1 MLSVAKEQAGTAL
14 LLLPTM
20 KLGARVKEQIA
31 RTIGNFFTTNEI
43 LNIFTDANISA
54 NRELYAKWHI
64 TLDAFSKTSG
74 VDAIFGIIE
83 EFCHP
88 LNFKRNP
95 LRRDDFIT
103 ALNADLAYDDLE
115 IQSTERTA
123 KVCSVG
129 DSDIPKDAEV
139 PKENKPATTTLS
151 PKEVEEVFDDLELY
165 DNDTEIPTEDD
176 VKEAEDVRKIAENKE
191 AIRQLRDF
199 HQMLIDVVETFCQ
212 NLKKPNKEL
221 NDSYLFLMR
230 KIQDIVQKL
239 NLQYHTLT
247 LYRPFKDIY
256 SAEIEWNGAGDGLEI
271 RLNPK
276 LSWDAVRPSL
286 YKAHSDIVKICA
298 IAEEDSE
305 MTDDQKKLEEIA
317 GLVAKARVEKASKSD
332 KQRKALPIEII
343 NPIHITR
350 EVHGRTSKPLV
361 QRKATDLKVE
371 LSAGYLE
378 AFDDGS
384 IRYKGTPIEMRNQLK
399 DLCRLFMG
407 KPNRLV
413 TIDRITEELIRADKR
428 KTTSHTTISKYVSE
442 LRAILMSHFKREVF
456 INQKEE
462 GWFFR
467 P

>member
-1 MLSVAKEQAGTAL
+1 
-14 LLLPTM
+14 M
-20 KLGARVKEQIA
+20 KLGARVKEQIS
-31 RTIGNFFTTNEI
+31 RTIGDFFTTEAIVNV
-43 LNIFTDANISA
+43 FTDANIPA
-54 NRELYAKWHI
+54 DRELYAKWRI
-64 TLDAFSKTSG
+64 TLDAFSKASG
-74 VDAIFGIIE
+74 IDAIFGIIE

-88 LNFKRNP
+88 LNFKQNP

-103 ALNADLAYDDLE
+103 ALNAVLAYDDLE

-123 KVCSVG
+123 KVCSVDG
-129 DSDIPKDAEV
+129 SDIPKNADA
-139 PKENKPATTTLS
+139 PKNTRPTNTTPS
-151 PKEVEEVFDDLELY
+151 PEEVEKTFDELGLY
-165 DNDTEIPTEDD
+165 NDTEIPTEDD
-176 VKEAEDVRKIAENKE
+176 VKEAEDIRKITENKE
-191 AIRQLRDF
+191 AVRQLRDF

-212 NLKKPNKEL
+212 NLKKPTKEL

-230 KIQDIVQKL
+230 KIQDIVYKL
-239 NLQYHTLT
+239 DLQHRFHVINV
-247 LYRPFKDIY
+247 YRPFKDIY
-256 SAEIEWNGAGDGLEI
+256 SAEIEWNGAGDGLDI

-276 LSWDAVRPSL
+276 LSWDAIRPSL

-298 IAEEDSE
+298 IAEEDSD
-305 MTDDQKKLEEIA
+305 MSDDQKRLEEIA
-317 GLVAKARVEKASKSD
+317 GLVAKARTEKASKTD
-332 KQRKALPIEII
+332 KQGKVFPIEII

-350 EVHGRTSKPLV
+350 EVHSRTSKPLV
-361 QRKATDLKVE
+361 QRKAADLKVE
-371 LSAGYLE
+371 LSAGSLE

-384 IRYKGTPIEMRNQLK
+384 IRYKGMPIEMRNQLK

-442 LRAILMSHFKREVF
+442 LRAILMNHFKKEVF

>member
-1 MLSVAKEQAGTAL
+1 
-14 LLLPTM
+14 M

-54 NRELYAKWHI
+54 NSELFAKWHI

-88 LNFKRNP
+88 LNFTKNP
-95 LRRDDFIT
+95 PRREEFIT
-103 ALNADLAYDDLE
+103 ALNAVLAYDDLE
-115 IQSTERTA
+115 IQFTDRTA
-123 KVCSVG
+123 KVVSSTGEKPTETPALPKSKQTNQIKASVNT
-129 DSDIPKDAEV
+129 ITE
-139 PKENKPATTTLS
+139 PAD
-151 PKEVEEVFDDLELY
+151 PFDEFY
-165 DNDTEIPTEDD
+165 NEAEIPTEED
-176 VKEAEDVRKIAENKE
+176 VKEMEDIKKIVANKE
-191 AIRQLRDF
+191 LVKGLRDF
-199 HQMLIDVVETFCQ
+199 HQMLIDVIETFCQ

-239 NLQYHTLT
+239 DLQYHTLT
-247 LYRPFKDIY
+247 LYRPFKDLY
-256 SAEIEWNGAGDGLEI
+256 SAEIQWNGTGDIGDI

-286 YKAHSDIVKICA
+286 YQAHSDIVKICA

-317 GLVAKARVEKASKSD
+317 GLVAKARVEKANKTD
-332 KQRKALPIEII
+332 KQRRVLPIEII
-343 NPIHITR
+343 NPIQITR
-350 EVHGRTSKPLV
+350 EVHTRTSSPLT
-361 QRKATDLKVE
+361 QRNTADLKIEISV
-371 LSAGYLE
+371 GNLE
-378 AFDDGS
+378 AFNDGS
-384 IRYKGTPIEMRNQLK
+384 IRYKGTTIEMRNQLK

-407 KPNRLV
+407 REGKLV
-413 TIDRITEELIRADKR
+413 TIDDIREELIQADKR
-428 KTTSHTTISKYVSE
+428 KSTPNSTLAKYVSE
-442 LRAILMSHFKREVF
+442 LRAILMGYFKRDVF
-456 INQKEE
+456 VNQKEE
-462 GWFFR
+462 GWFFK

>member
-1 MLSVAKEQAGTAL
+1 
-14 LLLPTM
+14 M

-31 RTIGNFFTTNEI
+31 RTIGEFFTTNEI
-43 LNIFTDANISA
+43 VNILTDANIPA

-95 LRRDDFIT
+95 LRRDDFIA

-123 KVCSVG
+123 KICSVG
-129 DSDIPKDAEV
+129 GGDIPKDTDA
-139 PKENKPATTTLS
+139 PKKTKPANTTSS
-151 PKEVEEVFDDLELY
+151 PEEVEETFDNLGLY

-176 VKEAEDVRKIAENKE
+176 VREAEDIRKITENKE
-191 AIRQLRDF
+191 VVRQLRDF
-199 HQMLIDVVETFCQ
+199 HQTLIDVVETFCQ

-239 NLQYHTLT
+239 DLQYHTLT

-256 SAEIEWNGAGDGLEI
+256 SAEIEWNGAGDGLDI

-276 LSWDAVRPSL
+276 LSWDAIRPSL

-298 IAEEDSE
+298 IAEEDSD
-305 MTDDQKKLEEIA
+305 MSDDQKRLEEIA
-317 GLVAKARVEKASKSD
+317 GLVAKARTEKAGKAD
-332 KQRKALPIEII
+332 KQGKAFPIEII
-343 NPIHITR
+343 NPIRITR
-350 EVHGRTSKPLV
+350 EVHTRTSASLV
-361 QRKATDLKVE
+361 QKNTGDLKVE
-371 LSAGYLE
+371 ISAGDL
-378 AFDDGS
+378 ASFNDGS
-384 IRYKGTPIEMRNQLK
+384 IRFKGKSIEMRGQLK
-399 DLCRLFMG
+399 VLCRLFMDRQG
-407 KPNRLV
+407 RLV
-413 TIDRITEELIRADKR
+413 TIDLIKEELIRADKR
-428 KTTSHTTISKYVSE
+428 KVTSNDTISKYVSE
-442 LRAILMSHFKREVF
+442 LRNSLKVHFGKDVIF
-456 INQKEE
+456 NQKEE

>member
-1 MLSVAKEQAGTAL
+1 
-14 LLLPTM
+14 M

-31 RTIGNFFTTNEI
+31 RTIGEFFTTNEI
-43 LNIFTDANISA
+43 VNILTDANIPA

-95 LRRDDFIT
+95 RRRDDFIA

-123 KVCSVG
+123 KVCSIG
-129 DSDIPKDAEV
+129 GGDIPKNVDA
-139 PKENKPATTTLS
+139 PKKTKPANTTSS
-151 PKEVEEVFDDLELY
+151 PEEVEETFDNLGLY

-176 VKEAEDVRKIAENKE
+176 VREAEDIRKITENKE
-191 AIRQLRDF
+191 VVRQLRDF
-199 HQMLIDVVETFCQ
+199 HQTLIDVVETFCQ
-212 NLKKPNKEL
+212 NLKKPTKEL

-239 NLQYHTLT
+239 DLQYHTLT

-286 YKAHSDIVKICA
+286 YKAHSDIVRICA

-317 GLVAKARVEKASKSD
+317 GLVAKARIEKADKTT
-332 KQRKALPIEII
+332 KQRVALPIEII
-343 NPIHITR
+343 SPVQISK
-350 EVHGRTSKPLV
+350 EVHTRTTTPLAP
-361 QRKATDLKVE
+361 RNIADLKVDM
-371 LSAGYLE
+371 SAGDLE
-378 AFDDGS
+378 AFNDGS
-384 IRYKGTPIEMRNQLK
+384 IRYKGTHIEMRGQLVA
-399 DLCRLFMG
+399 LCRLFIG
-407 KPNRLV
+407 RPNRLV
-413 TIDRITEELIRADKR
+413 TIDDIREELIRADKR
-428 KTTSHTTISKYVSE
+428 KSIPNKTLAKYVSE
-442 LRAILMSHFKREVF
+442 LRAILISHFKRDVF
-456 INQKEE
+456 VNQKED
-462 GWFFR
+462 GWFFK